1 MGVVVAACSFALLL
15 AVFAS
20 TVHALPGPLSMD
32 RADDA
37 SITLAQAPAHP
48 PAAFGPRA
56 EPAQSPAAPPSAF
69 GSKPGSALP
78 VSGGVSSPG
87 WVARAQIWVLETQQQ
102 LHRDLAKA
110 VRELRADPF
119 YAGATLILLSFVYGV
134 LHAVGPGH
142 GKAIISSYIVANR
155 QTVRRGIAI
164 SFASAIVQGFSAV
177 ALVLVLGVLLNM
189 AGLRMQ
195 SAVAQMETIS
205 FALVAVVGAWL
216 FFGQVR
222 RVMRKVDI
230 ARWLPTVR
238 REKPL
243 VSLSAAA
250 VTQPAMAHSHAHY
263 HHHRGHRGHDGDG
276 HHHHAGHH
284 HHHHDHHHHDDCG
297 CGHSHIPS
305 GQALEGDLSWRRT
318 AAIVLAVGIRPCT
331 GAILVLVFALTQG
344 LFWAGVIATF
354 AMAIGTAITVAALT
368 VVAVTARDLTAKAA
382 TSGRGIWAEIF
393 YDALALS
400 GTFLILSIGLVLFFG
415 SLGPARPF

>member
-1 MGVVVAACSFALLL
+1 MRIKLTGVFAAACCLTIVL
-15 AVFAS
+15 AAFAS
-20 TVHALPGPLSMD
+20 AVHAFPAYVATD
-32 RADDA
+32 RGDA
-37 SITLAQAPAHP
+37 PSFTLAQAPAVP
-48 PAAFGPRA
+48 PAAFGGGPSA
-56 EPAQSPAAPPSAF
+56 AAPA
-69 GSKPGSALP
+69 
-78 VSGGVSSPG
+78 SGGASSPG
-87 WVARAQIWVLETQQQ
+87 WLARAQIWILETQQQ

-110 VRELRADPF
+110 VRQLRADPF

-155 QTVRRGIAI
+155 QTARRGIAI
-164 SFASAIVQGFSAV
+164 SFASAIVQGCSAV

-189 AGLRMQ
+189 AGVRMQ
-195 SAVAQMETIS
+195 AAVAQMETIS
-205 FALVAVVGAWL
+205 FALVALVGAWL

-222 RVMRKVDI
+222 RVARKVDV
-230 ARWLPTVR
+230 AQWFPALR

-250 VTQPAMAHSHAHY
+250 VAQPTVAHTH
-263 HHHRGHRGHDGDG
+263 G
-276 HHHHAGHH
+276 HHHHGHHHSHKDYSHHH
-284 HHHHDHHHHDDCG
+284 HHHHDEDCG

-305 GQALEGDLSWRRT
+305 AKELEGDLSWRRT
-318 AAIVLAVGIRPCT
+318 AAIVFAVGIRPCT

-368 VVAVTARDLTAKAA
+368 VAAVTARDLTARAA
-382 TSGRGIWAEIF
+382 ASGHGVWAEIF

-400 GTFLILSIGLVLFFG
+400 GTFLILAIGLVLFFG